1 MSRTHDD
8 AGWEAGRGWAKTHDA
23 RPSRSLY
30 LTISAALIVVV
41 ATVAT
46 VGGLGFSASAK
57 SQVDHEVTA
66 LLAGIPQE
74 GATLGEPRAPITLQV
89 FADLECP
96 TVKRFVTSRLP
107 AIIDAWV
114 RKGVIKIEYRSLETD
129 TESEPTFFRQ
139 EMAALAA
146 SRQNRMWNFVLTAI
160 HEQHYK
166 KISSGVLHFEYVTEE
181 FLADIASRVPGLD
194 MAQWARDRRDAPF
207 SSRVARDVHRAH
219 VEGMHA
225 TPAFLI
231 GRTGGRSYRRIGP
244 KTEHRYLID
253 AASLEE
259 DVEAFL
265 GRSAAYLRNFG
276 VPEAMQIHAGATK
289 VN

>member
-8 AGWEAGRGWAKTHDA
+8 AGWEAGRGWATTRDA

-57 SQVDHEVTA
+57 SQIDHEVTA
-66 LLAGIPQE
+66 LLAGIPQD

-96 TVKRFVTSRLP
+96 TVKRFVISRLP
-107 AIIDAWV
+107 TIIDAWV

-146 SRQNRMWNFVLTAI
+146 GRQDKMWNFVLTAV

-166 KISSGVLHFEYVTEE
+166 RISSAVLHFEYVTEE

-194 MAQWARDRRDAPF
+194 MAQWAQDRKDALLLR
-207 SSRVARDVHRAH
+207 RVAHDVYFAH
-219 VEGMHA
+219 VEGMRA

-231 GRTGGRSYRRIGP
+231 GRSGGRSYRRIGP
-244 KTEHRYLID
+244 RSERGYMIN
-253 AASLEE
+253 AASLEKG
-259 DVEAFL
+259 VEAFL
-265 GRSAAYLRNFG
+265 GHSAAYLRTYGAQGSIRNRNG
-276 VPEAMQIHAGATK
+276 VAEGK
-289 VN
+289 